1 MKKSFPKKLSR
12 SLASEQVY
20 SHLKRMILSWKFKKG
35 QRLLQE
41 RIAQDFD
48 VSRVTVAIAFS
59 QLKEDGLVMSKNGV
73 GTFVV

>member
-1 MKKSFPKKLSR
+1 
-12 SLASEQVY
+12 
-20 SHLKRMILSWKFKKG
+20 MILSGKFKKG

-59 QLKEDGLVMSKNGV
+59 QLKEGGLVMSKNGV
-73 GTFVV
+73 GAFVV